1 MSAPRAWTNPRSCV
15 GLANPEPTPLAATP
29 GGVSV
34 RDGMSMG
41 VGSAGVDEIGAG
53 FARIPP
59 SPLVGEDV
67 ISKAWRDSA
76 KL

>member
-41 VGSAGVDEIGAG
+41 VGSAGVDEIGRG
-53 FARIPP
+53 LRGCLPLP
-59 SPLVGEDV
+59 SWE
-67 ISKAWRDSA
+67 RT
-76 KL
+76 